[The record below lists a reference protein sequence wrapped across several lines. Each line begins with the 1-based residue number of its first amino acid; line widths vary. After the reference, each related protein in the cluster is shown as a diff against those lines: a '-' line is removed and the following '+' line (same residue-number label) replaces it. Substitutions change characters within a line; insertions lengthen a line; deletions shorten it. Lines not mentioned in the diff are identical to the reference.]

1 MFSSLSFFS
10 HPRPP
15 PHTSATTTTVVKLP
29 RSEGAVARDGDA
41 RRAARAA
48 AVKTYFYGPAGDLAP
63 ASLRLRAD
71 EMRLYRAGGGP
82 RAPSTALPIGA
93 AATADPLRV
102 EARPP
107 GPDLLH
113 SLLAVSHANDP
124 ADLLA
129 CNVAGFLYVT
139 GVERDGGA
147 YTVLAPRGGAL
158 PGKLMLAGNIK
169 VFLE

>member
-1 MFSSLSFFS
+1 MCPSPPF
-10 HPRPP
+10 P
-15 PHTSATTTTVVKLP
+15 PHSSGDKPVTIVKLP

-48 AVKTYFYGPAGDLAP
+48 AVRAYFHGPSGDLAP

-71 EMRLYRAGGGP
+71 EMSLYRAGGGP
-82 RAPSTALPIGA
+82 RAPSTALPLGA
-93 AATADPLRV
+93 AAAADPLRV
-102 EARPP
+102 EPRPP

-113 SLLAVSHANDP
+113 SLLAVSHARDP

-139 GVERDGGA
+139 GVERDGAA

-158 PGKLMLAGNIK
+158 PAGGLLLTGAVK
-169 VFLE
+169 VFLD